1 MYLTIDTTR
10 YAVLSASLDGDIRY
24 TVDKPPSAVSGTVTL
39 CADDGMVIRTD
50 NTADYLH
57 PRVKDGVI
65 ILSNTPEP
73 EPVPVTPPEPVT
85 PPDPIGDLNEV
96 VAELTDR
103 VVNLELK

>member
-10 YAVLSASLDGDIRY
+10 YAVLAANLDGDIRY

-39 CADDGMVIRTD
+39 CADDGTAIRTD

-57 PRVKDGVI
+57 PRVTAGVI

-73 EPVPVTPPEPVT
+73 EPVTPPAPAT
-85 PPDPIGDLNEV
+85 PEPDPLATLAEAVADLMYQNDKKSIGG
-96 VAELTDR
+96 
-103 VVNLELK
+103 